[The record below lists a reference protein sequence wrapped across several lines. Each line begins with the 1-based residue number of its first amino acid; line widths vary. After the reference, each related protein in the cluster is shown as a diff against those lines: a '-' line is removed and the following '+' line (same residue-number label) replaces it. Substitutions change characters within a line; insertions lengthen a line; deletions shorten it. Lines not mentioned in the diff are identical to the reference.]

1 DVVQYL
7 GGFGGYQKRVFV
19 LLCIPIMSIAI
30 QTLMSVF
37 SLNMPD
43 HRCAV
48 PELPNDTYIEQGEG
62 HSYLLNL
69 SIPWA
74 TDDDGLPLRSQCF
87 LYRNRNKTES
97 AGQQVLA
104 NRSTVSCDDW
114 VFDHST
120 FTSTFTEE

>member
-1 DVVQYL
+1 
-7 GGFGGYQKRVFV
+7 
-19 LLCIPIMSIAI
+19 
-30 QTLMSVF
+30 
-37 SLNMPD
+37 MPD

-62 HSYLLNL
+62 THSYLLNL

-120 FTSTFTEE
+120 FTSTFTEEVPDVNTLGLRGHRNELTVFGLRWAWF